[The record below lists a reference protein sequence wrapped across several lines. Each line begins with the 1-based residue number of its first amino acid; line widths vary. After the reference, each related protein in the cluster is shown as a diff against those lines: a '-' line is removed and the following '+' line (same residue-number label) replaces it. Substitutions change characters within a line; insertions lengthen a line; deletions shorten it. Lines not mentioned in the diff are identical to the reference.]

1 MLPIYLV
8 SNQFCFLNVLS
19 RNYVFHILKHSQCYS
34 SSDTLPLFY
43 SDFGASHITRIREVF
58 LSLQVKVEYKVGFW
72 VERRDFGR
80 RTPGGFV
87 STK

>member
-1 MLPIYLV
+1 ML
-8 SNQFCFLNVLS
+8 QFFRYTS
-19 RNYVFHILKHSQCYS
+19 
-34 SSDTLPLFY
+34 LPLFY

-58 LSLQVKVEYKVGFW
+58 LSLQAKVEYKVGFW